1 MISLSSSSSSSSLYI
16 SNNGRS
22 SVNGLRPN
30 YMLQSLSEY
39 ISPSLSKTILSSSTI
54 TDDKTATLTPLK
66 NHSTESNNIPFT
78 GKNMRIKLTNLTDLS
93 SVYIKILSNFLFFTH
108 LII

>member
-54 TDDKTATLTPLK
+54 TDDKTSL
-66 NHSTESNNIPFT
+66 NNRSIESNNILFT
-78 GKNMRIKLTNLTDLS
+78 S
-93 SVYIKILSNFLFFTH
+93 KISR
-108 LII
+108 